1 MKRPEDGIRRFWEY
15 EPEDWRAGEGAFFD
29 GGESGESC
37 GRHREVVMLSVGGDE
52 ESTMAN

>member
-15 EPEDWRAGEGAFFD
+15 ESEDWRAGEGAFFD

-37 GRHREVVMLSVGGDE
+37 GRHREVVMLSVGGGE